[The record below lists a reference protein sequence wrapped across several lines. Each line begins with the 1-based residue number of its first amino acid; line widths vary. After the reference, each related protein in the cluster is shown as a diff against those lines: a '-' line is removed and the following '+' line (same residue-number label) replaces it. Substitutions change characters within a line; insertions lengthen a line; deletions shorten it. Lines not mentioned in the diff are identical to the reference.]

1 TFNPLRP
8 LPAISISGLGQIILP
23 REAREAMKV
32 KGGDLLLVVV
42 KGGITLLMPKPKK
55 YVEALLGRGKS
66 IYPKDYLKK
75 ERGSWYAFRS
85 LRDF

>member
-1 TFNPLRP
+1 MSYIKLSSKN
-8 LPAISISGLGQIILP
+8 QIVLP

-32 KGGDLLLVVV
+32 KGGDSLLVVV

-55 YVEALLGRGKS
+55 YVEALLGRGKT

-75 ERGSWYAFRS
+75 ERGSW
-85 LRDF
+85 

>member
-1 TFNPLRP
+1 MSYIKLSTKN
-8 LPAISISGLGQIILP
+8 QIVLP

-32 KGGDLLLVVV
+32 KGGDSLLVVV

-66 IYPKDYLKK
+66 IYPKDYIKK
-75 ERGSWYAFRS
+75 ERGSW
-85 LRDF
+85 